1 MKWWDIQWVVPPTV
15 SVLIQ
20 WQMSFRFWGK
30 EKDLWLAIPAAV
42 MWSIWLTRN
51 YCKFNGAYV
60 GWMELCD
67 LIKVRVAKWFKFGSK
82 CVDYSITDIVLN
94 LKARGVV

>member
-1 MKWWDIQWVVPPTV
+1 
-15 SVLIQ
+15 
-20 WQMSFRFWGK
+20 MSIRFRGK

-42 MWSIWLTRN
+42 MWSIRLSRN
-51 YCKFNGAYV
+51 DRKFNGVYV

-82 CVDYSITDIVLN
+82 CVDYSINDIVLN
-94 LKARGVV
+94 LKAIRGVM